1 MSEFFATVRKI
12 GPIFS
17 ASREAVVKLQM
28 AKGVSAAAERFAS
41 EVRPVTPR
49 AGGRLQNFTQVTG
62 IGIGKK
68 VQSGDWYAIPLD
80 RGAQASFAK
89 IGPLAQWAGMKLGL
103 SGLEARRA
111 AFAISKSFSREPRK
125 ALNFFYGT
133 FDRLAPM
140 LQSQYLAPVGIYIV
154 KELG

>member
-1 MSEFFATVRKI
+1 MSFAAQARKI

-17 ASREAVVKLQM
+17 AGREAVIKLQM
-28 AKGVSAAAERFAS
+28 SKAVSAAAERFAA

-49 AGGRLQNFTQVTG
+49 ATGRLQNLTRVTG
-62 IGIGKK
+62 IGLGKK

-80 RGAQASFAK
+80 RGAKASFTK
-89 IGPLAQWAGMKLGL
+89 IGPLAAWAGIKLGV
-103 SGLEARRA
+103 SGVEARRA
-111 AFAISKSFSREPRK
+111 AFAISRKFSREPRK
-125 ALNFFYGT
+125 ATNFFYGA